1 MIGIVFRVLSLVALI
16 CVTTTAFADTAYHYT
31 VKGVIKGMPGN
42 GLASNE
48 ILVKHEAIPGYRD
61 DSGAIVGMMA
71 MTMPFYLAEGLSL
84 SGIKEGDTIEMKI
97 EQHLRPKFTEE
108 VTSITKVP

>member
-1 MIGIVFRVLSLVALI
+1 MVRIALQILSLVGCFFVASTAL
-16 CVTTTAFADTAYHYT
+16 ADTAYHYT

-61 DSGAIVGMMA
+61 DNGTIVGMMA

-84 SGIKEGDTIEMKI
+84 GGIKEGDTIEMKV

>member
-1 MIGIVFRVLSLVALI
+1 MSRIALYVFSLVAL
-16 CVTTTAFADTAYHYT
+16 CLVASTAFADTAYHYT
-31 VKGVIKGMPGN
+31 VKGVIKGLPGN
-42 GLASNE
+42 GLAANE

-71 MTMPFYLAEGLSL
+71 MTMPFYVAEGLSL
-84 SGIKEGDTIEMKI
+84 GGIKEGDTVEMKV